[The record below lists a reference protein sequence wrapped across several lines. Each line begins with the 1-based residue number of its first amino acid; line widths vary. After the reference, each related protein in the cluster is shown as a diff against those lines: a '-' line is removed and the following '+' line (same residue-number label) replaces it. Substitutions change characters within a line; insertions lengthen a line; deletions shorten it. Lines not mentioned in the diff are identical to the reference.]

1 MTGPKCNDAA
11 MQAGPAQGAPLALGP
26 PQPAGNPG
34 GAGQGL
40 LGGFGAASSPA
51 ATGFGGST
59 TSSLMGAAPVSSPA
73 LFGGVGAFGTTSTL
87 TQQPSVRKGKSR
99 K

>member
-1 MTGPKCNDAA
+1 MTCYDAA
-11 MQAGPAQGAPLALGP
+11 VQAAPAQGAPLALGP
-26 PQPAGNPG
+26 PQPAGTPG

-40 LGGFGAASSPA
+40 FGGFGAASSPA
-51 ATGFGGST
+51 ASGFAGST
-59 TSSLMGAAPVSSPA
+59 SSSLMGAAPVSSPA
-73 LFGGVGAFGTTSTL
+73 LFGGGAAFGTTSTL